1 MPEQTADRL
10 ERWFLRRGIP
20 HFIDRYNASQDV
32 FTRALP
38 ILVLVFLVEVLGA
51 GKLGWPWWANRLAE
65 LGGLVLLIAAWG
77 AVNRVRG
84 RRALAP
90 PERVGPTELAVFVL
104 VPALLPIV
112 FGGEVGDAGWTLAA
126 NLTILGAVYVIT
138 SYGLVPMT
146 RWAAG
151 RLIVQLGDTLRLF
164 TRGLPLL
171 LVAFT
176 FLFINAEVWEVA
188 GTLDWARLGTI
199 LGLFGLLGAGFM
211 ISRLPRELGPLARFE
226 RREDVEPLLA
236 GSPAEGLPVPD
247 PSATPDPTVRQWGN
261 AGLVV
266 LFTQGLRV
274 AFAAALIGGF
284 FVAFGTLAMDPATV
298 ASWIGADPQ
307 VLATI
312 GFFGSEMVVTAE
324 VIRVSAFLAGFAG
337 LYFSVYLATDPTF
350 REEFFEDVRTELRE
364 SFAVRVVYLDLVGA
378 APAREAAS
386 VEVGG

>member
-1 MPEQTADRL
+1 MPQQTVDRL
-10 ERWFLRRGIP
+10 ERWFLKRGIP
-20 HFIDRYNASQDV
+20 HFIDRYSASQDV

-38 ILVLVFLVEVLGA
+38 ILVFVFLVEVFGA

-65 LGGLVLLIAAWG
+65 VGGLVLLIAAW
-77 AVNRVRG
+77 AVVNRARG
-84 RRALAP
+84 RRTFAP
-90 PERVGPTELAVFVL
+90 PERVGAVELAVFVL

-112 FGGEVGDAGWTLAA
+112 FGGEVGDAGWTVLGNLA
-126 NLTILGAVYVIT
+126 ILGAVYVIT
-138 SYGLVPMT
+138 SYGLVPMS

-151 RLIVQLGDTLRLF
+151 RLIVQFGETLRLF

-188 GTLDWARLGTI
+188 GTLSWVRLGTI

-226 RREDVEPLLA
+226 GREEVVPLLD

-247 PSATPDPTVRQWGN
+247 PTATPRPTARQWGN

-284 FVAFGTLAMDPATV
+284 FVVFGTLAIDPGTIG
-298 ASWIGADPQ
+298 SWIGGDPQ
-307 VLATI
+307 ALATI
-312 GFFGSEMVVTAE
+312 GFFGSELVMTME
-324 VIRVSAFLAGFAG
+324 VIRVSSFLAGFAG
-337 LYFSVYLATDPTF
+337 LYFSVYLGTDPTF

-364 SFAVRVVYLDLVGA
+364 SFAVRVVYLGLTGSDAG
-378 APAREAAS
+378 EAAAG
-386 VEVGG
+386 VGT

>member
-1 MPEQTADRL
+1 MPQQTVDRL
-10 ERWFLRRGIP
+10 ERWFLKRGIP
-20 HFIDRYNASQDV
+20 HFIDRYSASQDV

-38 ILVLVFLVEVLGA
+38 ILVFVFLVEVFGA

-65 LGGLVLLIAAWG
+65 VGGLVLLIVAW
-77 AVNRVRG
+77 AVVNRARG
-84 RRALAP
+84 RRTFAP
-90 PERVGPTELAVFVL
+90 PERVGAVELAVFVL

-112 FGGEVGDAGWTLAA
+112 FGGEVGDAGWTVLGNLA
-126 NLTILGAVYVIT
+126 ILGAVYVIT
-138 SYGLVPMT
+138 SYGLVPMS

-151 RLIVQLGDTLRLF
+151 RLIVQFGETLRLF

-188 GTLDWARLGTI
+188 GTLSWVRLGTI

-226 RREDVEPLLA
+226 GREEVVPLLD

-247 PSATPDPTVRQWGN
+247 PTATPRPTARQWGN

-284 FVAFGTLAMDPATV
+284 FVVFGTLAIDPGTIG
-298 ASWIGADPQ
+298 SWIGGDPQ
-307 VLATI
+307 ALATI
-312 GFFGSEMVVTAE
+312 GFFGSELVMTME
-324 VIRVSAFLAGFAG
+324 VIRVSSFLAGFAG
-337 LYFSVYLATDPTF
+337 LYFSVYLGTDPTF

-364 SFAVRVVYLDLVGA
+364 SFAVRVVYLGLTGSDAGEATAGVGT
-378 APAREAAS
+378 
-386 VEVGG
+386 

>member
-1 MPEQTADRL
+1 MPEQTVDRL
-10 ERWFLRRGIP
+10 ERWFLKRGIP

-38 ILVLVFLVEVLGA
+38 VLVLVFLAEVLGA

-65 LGGLVLLIAAWG
+65 IGGLVLLIAVWG
-77 AVNRVRG
+77 AVNRLRG
-84 RRALAP
+84 RRTFAP
-90 PERVGPTELAVFVL
+90 PERVGATELAVFVL

-112 FGGEVGDAGWTLAA
+112 FGGEVGDAGWTVLA

-138 SYGLVPMT
+138 SYGLVPMS

-151 RLIVQLGDTLRLF
+151 RLVVQLGDTLRLF

-188 GTLDWARLGTI
+188 GTLDWVRLGTI

-211 ISRLPRELGPLARFE
+211 ISRLPRELGPLARFDG
-226 RREDVEPLLA
+226 RDQVEPLLE

-284 FVAFGTLAMDPATV
+284 FVVFGTLAMDPGTI
-298 ASWIGADPQ
+298 ASWIGGAPQ
-307 VLATI
+307 TLATI
-312 GFFGSEMVVTAE
+312 GFFGTELVVTAE

-364 SFAVRVVYLDLVGA
+364 SFAVRVVYLGLVTGGPGPDE
-378 APAREAAS
+378 APLEA
-386 VEVGG
+386 VG

>member
-1 MPEQTADRL
+1 MPQQTVDRL
-10 ERWFLRRGIP
+10 ERWFLKRGIP
-20 HFIDRYNASQDV
+20 HFIDRYSASQDV

-38 ILVLVFLVEVLGA
+38 ILVFVFLVEVFGA

-65 LGGLVLLIAAWG
+65 VGGLVLLIAAW
-77 AVNRVRG
+77 AVVNRARG
-84 RRALAP
+84 RRTFAP
-90 PERVGPTELAVFVL
+90 PERVGAVELAVFVL

-112 FGGEVGDAGWTLAA
+112 FGGEVGDAGWTVLGNLA
-126 NLTILGAVYVIT
+126 ILGAVYVIT
-138 SYGLVPMT
+138 SYGLVPMS

-151 RLIVQLGDTLRLF
+151 RLIVQFGETLRLF

-188 GTLDWARLGTI
+188 GTLSWVRLGTI

-226 RREDVEPLLA
+226 GREEVVPLLD

-247 PSATPDPTVRQWGN
+247 PTATPRPTARQWGN

-284 FVAFGTLAMDPATV
+284 FVVFGTLAIDPGTIG
-298 ASWIGADPQ
+298 SWIGGDPQ
-307 VLATI
+307 ALATI
-312 GFFGSEMVVTAE
+312 GFFGSELVMTME
-324 VIRVSAFLAGFAG
+324 VIRVSSFLAGFAG
-337 LYFSVYLATDPTF
+337 LYFSVYLGTDPTF

-364 SFAVRVVYLDLVGA
+364 SFAVRVVYLGLTGSDAGEATAGVGT
-378 APAREAAS
+378 
-386 VEVGG
+386 